1 MFDDLPDESSGR
13 LVDDAYIAKQLSFS
27 RGWVRKQRFN
37 RRHGKPHN
45 FDIDPVRIG
54 KSTRYRIEDVLAW
67 IKAQKPEKSN
77 LPGAGDSKNIGVAPE
92 AGDNAPP
99 FGLPML
105 EIIAPNRS
113 TFKPKIKDTEALQ
126 KDAVKLLK
134 VLDSFVK
141 EGGLF

>member
-1 MFDDLPDESSGR
+1 MFDDLPDEGSGR
-13 LVDDAYIAKQLSFS
+13 LVDDAYIANQLSFS

-37 RRHGKPHN
+37 RRHGLPHVLT
-45 FDIDPVRIG
+45 IDPVLIG
-54 KSTRYRIEDVLAW
+54 NEPRYRLKDFLDWLA
-67 IKAQKPEKSN
+67 AQKPEKSN
-77 LPGAGDSKNIGVAPE
+77 LSGAEDSKDIGVAPE

-105 EIIAPNRS
+105 DVVAPDRS
-113 TFKPKIKDTEALQ
+113 TFKPKLKDAEALQ

-141 EGGLF
+141 EGGSF